1 MKNAYDIMP
10 VGKRRNVFI
19 VTQQKPRRRKLRGF
33 FPFWRGGLVPR
44 LTTSC
49 LFSIQPFAN
58 VVGDYTCQNR
68 KHKRRNYIHN
78 NAPPFRTCIR
88 GGSLAIVS
96 CLGLFVYKK
105 NKMLKYWFFSHLTAW
120 DHIRVSVADL
130 IFFVNCTS
138 CFKFCSA
145 QPTL

>member
-1 MKNAYDIMP
+1 MRKSIRKGLRIYLQKKLVSLLFKIKRNRILFLEIDILKMKNAYDIMP
-10 VGKRRNVFI
+10 LGKRRNVFI

-96 CLGLFVYKK
+96 
-105 NKMLKYWFFSHLTAW
+105 
-120 DHIRVSVADL
+120 
-130 IFFVNCTS
+130 
-138 CFKFCSA
+138 
-145 QPTL
+145 

>member
-1 MKNAYDIMP
+1 MKIAYDIMP
-10 VGKRRNVFI
+10 LGKRRNVFI
-19 VTQQKPRRRKLRGF
+19 VTQQKPRRRKLRG
-33 FPFWRGGLVPR
+33 
-44 LTTSC
+44 

>member
-1 MKNAYDIMP
+1 MESNSFLEIDILKMKIAYDIMP
-10 VGKRRNVFI
+10 LGKRRNVFI
-19 VTQQKPRRRKLRGF
+19 VTQQ
-33 FPFWRGGLVPR
+33 R

>member
-1 MKNAYDIMP
+1 MP
-10 VGKRRNVFI
+10 LGKRRNVFI
-19 VTQQKPRRRKLRGF
+19 VTQQKPRRRKLGAF